1 MIRALGSILLLLAL
15 MQPATAQTPPVGFRI
30 GVPGLAQSGC
40 SATPREAAAEAY
52 RKHMEAR
59 LGKPVL
65 LCGYVDGK
73 AVATALQEGQLDLA
87 ILDQP
92 SFEPLAKVARPILAP
107 RADAQTGRVL
117 AVALTLKSS
126 GRDTPVKLAGSRPIF
141 ISKLAASHQ
150 VPLQGLADYG
160 ADTKSFKPEL
170 FVADEHAGL
179 EALRAGQ
186 GDALIITAGARQR
199 LCRGDDPKVILCGDV
214 VEAWRGRPTAQTGL
228 VVRNDLPEAD
238 RYQLVGIHIALHQE
252 RPEALAFLASKL
264 GGGVALDP
272 TEATAMQKGVR

>member
-1 MIRALGSILLLLAL
+1 MIRVLGSILVLLAL
-15 MQPATAQTPPVGFRI
+15 MQPATAQTPPAGFRI
-30 GVPGLAQSGC
+30 GIAGLAQAGC
-40 SATPREAAAEAY
+40 SATPSEAAAESY
-52 RKHMEAR
+52 RKHLETR
-59 LGKPVL
+59 LGKPVV
-65 LCGYVDGK
+65 LCGYLDAK
-73 AVATALQEGQLDLA
+73 AAATALQDGQLDLA

-92 SFEPLAKVARPILAP
+92 SFEPVSKVARPILAP

-117 AVALTLKSS
+117 AVALTLKTS

-228 VVRNDLPEAD
+228 VVRNDLPEVD

-272 TEATAMQKGVR
+272 TEAIAMQKGAR

>member
-1 MIRALGSILLLLAL
+1 MIRVLGSIVVMLAL
-15 MQPATAQTPPVGFRI
+15 MQPATAQTPPAGFRI
-30 GVPGLAQSGC
+30 GVPGLAQAGC
-40 SATPREAAAEAY
+40 SATPSDAAAEAY
-52 RKHMEAR
+52 HKHMEGR

-65 LCGYVDGK
+65 LCGYGDGK

-92 SFEPLAKVARPILAP
+92 SFEPLAKIARPILAP

-126 GRDTPVKLAGSRPIF
+126 GRDNPIKLAGGRPIF

-150 VPLQGLADYG
+150 VPLQGLADTG

-170 FVADEHAGL
+170 FVVDEHAGL
-179 EALRAGQ
+179 EALRTRQ

-199 LCRGDDPKVILCGDV
+199 LCRGDDPKITLCGDV

-228 VVRNDLPEAD
+228 VVRNDLPEVD

-252 RPEALAFLASKL
+252 RPEAMAFLASKL

-272 TEATAMQKGVR
+272 TEATAMQKGTR

>member
-1 MIRALGSILLLLAL
+1 MIRALGSILVLLAL
-15 MQPATAQTPPVGFRI
+15 MRPATAQTPPAGFRI
-30 GVPGLAQSGC
+30 GIAGLAESAC
-40 SATPREAAAEAY
+40 SASPSDAAAAAY
-52 RKHMEAR
+52 RKHLEGR

-65 LCGYVDGK
+65 LCGYGDSK
-73 AVATALQEGQLDLA
+73 AVAAALQEGQLDLA

-92 SFEPLAKVARPILAP
+92 SFEPLAKIARPILAP

-117 AVALTLKSS
+117 AVALSLKSS

-141 ISKLAASHQ
+141 ISKMAASYQ

-160 ADTKSFKPEL
+160 ADTKSFKPAL
-170 FVADEHAGL
+170 FVADEQAGL
-179 EALRAGQ
+179 KALRAGQ

-199 LCRGDDPKVILCGDV
+199 LCRGDDPKIILCGDV

-228 VVRNDLPEAD
+228 VVRNNLPEVD

-252 RPEALAFLASKL
+252 RPEAMAFLASKL

-272 TEATAMQKGVR
+272 TEATAMQKGIR